1 MIRRGFTLIE
11 LLVAV
16 AIIAILAAIA
26 VPNFL
31 AAQTRSKVSR
41 AKADLSTIRTALES
55 YAVDQGSY
63 PLLAGGIG
71 LSGALRTLTRP
82 RQYISDVPKDV
93 FLEDST
99 YHYLAPGK
107 LPVLRKE
114 GWGDWILA
122 SAGPDREIQTNF
134 TGGLVYD
141 PTNGTVS
148 PGDIIFTQFS
158 AEETQVAA
166 AK

>member
-1 MIRRGFTLIE
+1 MKRTGFTLIE

-16 AIIAILAAIA
+16 AIISILAAIA

-41 AKADLSTIRTALES
+41 AKADMAFIRTALES
-55 YAVDQGSY
+55 YAVDEGSY

-71 LSGALRTLTRP
+71 LSGALITLTKP
-82 RQYISDVPKDV
+82 RQYITDVPRDV
-93 FLEDST
+93 FQDESN

-107 LPVLRKE
+107 LPTLRKD

-122 SAGPDREIQTNF
+122 SAGPDRAVATTF
-134 TGGLVYD
+134 SGGTIYD

-148 PGDIIFTQFS
+148 PGDIIFTQIT
-158 AEETQVAA
+158 AEETQLASA
-166 AK
+166 E